1 MFCFTVFLSINQPI
15 WECDIRYLPAVLA
28 ALLLAACSGESY
40 DRYVGLWKRENGG
53 SPAVLA
59 ITKEYGKTYLLN
71 ENILQETDFLETRN
85 KAVCWIW
92 VRKGR
97 WG

>member
-1 MFCFTVFLSINQPI
+1 M
-15 WECDIRYLPAVLA
+15 RYLWFIPA
-28 ALLLAACSGESY
+28 ALLACPGESF
-40 DRYVGLWKRENGG
+40 DRYVGLWKDEG
-53 SPAVLA
+53 SDVPV
-59 ITKEYGKTYLLN
+59 TQEDGKTYLLN